1 MAGDVVEDVISSP
14 NKDFRLPNNEG
25 MMSPTEDKDF
35 AEGLMSMSSNEGLN
49 EKRFRLE
56 DFSLLTTIGTGTFA
70 RVCLCQEEHTRD
82 YYALKVNH
90 LIIFNEKQKSV
101 YYRNC
106 NIGWVEVSELSQ
118 IKYEPPKRSIHSTH
132 NI

>member
-25 MMSPTEDKDF
+25 IMSPSEDKDF

-70 RVCLCQEEHTRD
+70 RVCLCQEEHTRE

-90 LIIFNEKQKSV
+90 LITFNEKQKSV
-101 YYRNC
+101 Y
-106 NIGWVEVSELSQ
+106 
-118 IKYEPPKRSIHSTH
+118 
-132 NI
+132 